1 MYGNYLIGGGE
12 VKGIEYFIIKVEVGE
27 LNVSIIT
34 SFIVYVLINITS
46 QDTDAVR
53 FIDLVL

>member
-12 VKGIEYFIIKVEVGE
+12 VKGIDYFIIKVEVGE

-34 SFIVYVLINITS
+34 SFIVYVILQILQAKI
-46 QDTDAVR
+46 QM
-53 FIDLVL
+53 L